1 MKKKVIGI
9 LICMGLVLT
18 VLPVSGVINYN
29 NLYYRQ
35 ILAGGDLPSLTNSKN
50 MLGPLGRANLPPYQ
64 PTNESP
70 ANGSIDVYFDMDLS
84 WTGGDPDGDP
94 VTYDVYFGTNS
105 SSLPMVSNN
114 QSATIYDPGTMNYN
128 TTYYW
133 KIIAWDNQSAFN
145 ESLLWEFT
153 TEEEQNHPPYQ
164 PSNPDPAN
172 GSTGVRLDV
181 YLNWTGGDPDG
192 DPVTYDVYFGTN
204 SSSLPMVSNNQS
216 ATVYDPGI
224 LNSNTTHYWKII
236 AWDNQSAFNES
247 PLWEFTTGINQPPYQ
262 PTNESPAHNSTG
274 VDINVDLSWEGG
286 DPDPG
291 DIVTYD
297 VYFGTNSSSL
307 PMVSNN
313 QSATIYD
320 PGTLNTSTPYYWQIV
335 AWDNIGLFT
344 EGPIWKFT
352 TAGNIPPYPPIIISG
367 PSFGGPGIN
376 HTFSAIASDPEGD
389 DVYYMWDWG
398 DGNFSDWIGP
408 FDITTPVET
417 NYSWNNSGEYEIKVR
432 AKDVHNATGDWSE
445 THNISISKQIEINNL
460 KPGFIYFYLF
470 TFTKS
475 YLYLYAF
482 DVLGIAAVLSTSSG
496 LYVNATVTDAVD
508 SVRFEAFQILWNMS
522 TEEWDDDM
530 SDGADAY
537 IILPFGLFRVT
548 AYAYDADGNMID
560 KDTIDYLFLLCK
572 GSSGGG
578 KLGRVRQALA
588 NRLLK

>member
-9 LICMGLVLT
+9 LICIGLVLT

-29 NLYYRQ
+29 NLYHRQ
-35 ILAGGDLPSLTNSKN
+35 ILAGSDISSLTNSKN

-70 ANGSIDVYFDMDLS
+70 VNGSIDVYFDMDLSWTGGDPDGDNVTYDVYFGTNISSLPMVSNNQSATTYDPGIMNYNTTYYWKVIAWDNQSAFNESPLWEFTTEEEQNHPPYQPSNPYPTNGSTGVRLDEHLS

-114 QSATIYDPGTMNYN
+114 QSDTVYVPGILNDN

-133 KIIAWDNQSAFN
+133 QI
-145 ESLLWEFT
+145 
-153 TEEEQNHPPYQ
+153 
-164 PSNPDPAN
+164 
-172 GSTGVRLDV
+172 V
-181 YLNWTGGDPDG
+181 
-192 DPVTYDVYFGTN
+192 
-204 SSSLPMVSNNQS
+204 
-216 ATVYDPGI
+216 
-224 LNSNTTHYWKII
+224 

-262 PTNESPAHNSTG
+262 PSNPDPANDSTG
-274 VDINVDLSWEGG
+274 VDINVDLNWTGG

-291 DIVTYD
+291 DILTYD

-320 PGTLNTSTPYYWQIV
+320 PGTLNSSTPYYWQIV

-352 TAGNIPPYPPIIISG
+352 TAGNFPPYPPVIISG
-367 PSFGGPGIN
+367 PSCGGPGIN
-376 HTFSAIASDPEGD
+376 HTFSAIASDPEGN

-408 FDITTPVET
+408 FDITSPIET

-432 AKDVHNATGDWSE
+432 AKDVHDAIGDWSNVY
-445 THNISISKQIEINNL
+445 NISISKQIEINNL
-460 KPGFIYFYLF
+460 KTGFVYFYIF
-470 TFTKS
+470 TFDKS

-482 DVLGIAAVLSTSSG
+482 DVLGITAVVSSDSG
-496 LYVNATVTDAVD
+496 LYINATVTDQVD
-508 SVRFEAFQILWNMS
+508 SVKFEAFQILWNMS
-522 TEEWDDDM
+522 SEELDDDM
-530 SDGADAY
+530 SDGAEAY
-537 IILPFGLFRVT
+537 IPLPFGLFRVT

-560 KDTIDYLFLLCK
+560 DETIDYLVLLCR
-572 GSSGGG
+572 SSSSTG

-588 NRLLK
+588 NRLLR

>member
-35 ILAGGDLPSLTNSKN
+35 ILAGSDLPSLTNSKN

-70 ANGSIDVYFDMDLS
+70 VNGSIDVYFDMDLS

-114 QSATIYDPGTMNYN
+114 QSAITYDPGIMNYN

-164 PSNPDPAN
+164 PSNPYPAN
-172 GSTGVRLDV
+172 GSTGVRLDEH
-181 YLNWTGGDPDG
+181 LNWTGGDPDG

-204 SSSLPMVSNNQS
+204 SSSLPMVS
-216 ATVYDPGI
+216 I
-224 LNSNTTHYWKII
+224 
-236 AWDNQSAFNES
+236 
-247 PLWEFTTGINQPPYQ
+247 
-262 PTNESPAHNSTG
+262 
-274 VDINVDLSWEGG
+274 
-286 DPDPG
+286 
-291 DIVTYD
+291 
-297 VYFGTNSSSL
+297 
-307 PMVSNN
+307 N

-320 PGTLNTSTPYYWQIV
+320 PGTLNSSTPYYWQIV

-352 TAGNIPPYPPIIISG
+352 TAGNFPPYPPIIISG

-376 HTFSAIASDPEGD
+376 HTFSAITSDPEED

-408 FDITTPVET
+408 FDITTPIET

-432 AKDVHNATGDWSE
+432 AKDVHNATGDWSDI
-445 THNISISKQIEINNL
+445 HNISISKQIEINNL
-460 KPGFIYFYLF
+460 KPGFVYFYLF

-496 LYVNATVTDAVD
+496 LYINATVTDAVD
-508 SVRFEAFQILWNMS
+508 SVRFEAFQILWSMS

-537 IILPFGLFRVT
+537 IILPFGLFKVT

-560 KDTIDYLFLLCK
+560 KDTIDYLFLLCR
-572 GSSGGG
+572 GSNGSG